1 MAPISD
7 NNVKIIPFCIP
18 LPSASSLIASAVGEE
33 EDTNDNATSSYGIV
47 GTITLRGKSAVVWF
61 GWGDIE
67 PGNSID
73 VVTEKDG
80 VFSVGNGTYISS
92 LVHKI
97 CTLMYM
103 FILSLL
109 LSIATLISFII
120 GLIYIYIQ

>member
-1 MAPISD
+1 MTPLTD

-33 EDTNDNATSSYGIV
+33 EDTNDNAASSYGIV

-67 PGNSID
+67 PGDSSDI
-73 VVTEKDG
+73 VTEKEDG
-80 VFSVGNGTYISS
+80 VVSVGNGTYISS

-97 CTLMYM
+97 CT
-103 FILSLL
+103 
-109 LSIATLISFII
+109 
-120 GLIYIYIQ
+120 